1 MNKQTKMILGIALVG
16 IAGYMIYKQ
25 SNKVGFA
32 SAATVQ
38 GGTEKNTGKMR
49 HLATAADVQ
58 GGVMSIAPK
67 TQF

>member
-32 SAATVQ
+32 SASTVRD
-38 GGTEKNTGKMR
+38 GRMKTPGRMR
-49 HLATAADVQ
+49 HFASAARVQ
-58 GGVMSIAPK
+58 EGVMEGTPK
-67 TQF
+67 SRF

>member
-32 SAATVQ
+32 STSTVR
-38 GGTEKNTGKMR
+38 GGKMQTTGKMR
-49 HLATAADVQ
+49 HFASAAQVED
-58 GGVMSIAPK
+58 GVMATTPK
-67 TQF
+67 SRF